1 MSSRAEE
8 FAVIGLGQF
17 GRAVAL
23 SLVREGAAVLAIDQL
38 EERAQLVES
47 EVDAVACAD
56 ATDERALNELGLER
70 MSCVVVAMGARA
82 RETSILT
89 TSLLRQ
95 RGIPRIISRAAN
107 ELHARVLL
115 AVGAHEVIN
124 PELQMGQRLA
134 RNLAHPTILEQ
145 IALDENTNLVEVATP
160 EQFIGKSMNE
170 LDMKRRYGVSVI
182 AIRRGEQ
189 VLPQVA
195 GDERLARGDRLLIVG
210 QPASVRRVASLA

>member
-1 MSSRAEE
+1 MSGE

-23 SLVREGAAVLAIDQL
+23 SLVREGAAVLAIDQMQ
-38 EERAQLVES
+38 ERAQMVET

-56 ATDERALNELGLER
+56 ATDERALDELGLER
-70 MSCVVVAMGARA
+70 MSCVVVAMGVRA

-89 TSLLRQ
+89 TALLSQ
-95 RGIPRIISRAAN
+95 RGVPRIISRAAN

-145 IALDENTNLVEVATP
+145 IALDENTNLVEVAAP
-160 EQFIGKSMNE
+160 EQFIGKTLVE
-170 LDMKRRYGVSVI
+170 IDLRRRYGVSVI
-182 AIRRGEQ
+182 AVRRGGQ
-189 VLPQVA
+189 VMPQTA
-195 GDERLARGDRLLIVG
+195 AEERLIRGDRLLIVG
-210 QPASVRRVASLA
+210 PPASVRRVASLA

>member
-1 MSSRAEE
+1 MSGE

-182 AIRRGEQ
+182 AIRRGGQ

>member
-1 MSSRAEE
+1 MSGE

-160 EQFIGKSMNE
+160 EQFIGKSMHE
-170 LDMKRRYGVSVI
+170 IDVKRRYGVSVI
-182 AIRRGEQ
+182 AIRRGGQ

>member
-1 MSSRAEE
+1 MSGE

-124 PELQMGQRLA
+124 PEMQMGQRLA

-160 EQFIGKSMNE
+160 EQFIGKSLAE
-170 LDMKRRYGVSVI
+170 IDMKRRYGVSVI
-182 AIRRGEQ
+182 AVRRGGQ
-189 VLPQVA
+189 VIPQLA
-195 GDERLARGDRLLIVG
+195 ADDRLARGDRLLIVG
-210 QPASVRRVASLA
+210 PPASVRRVASLA

>member
-1 MSSRAEE
+1 MSGE

-38 EERAQLVES
+38 QERAQMVES

-56 ATDERALNELGLER
+56 ATDERALDELGLER

-89 TSLLRQ
+89 TALLRQ

-145 IALDENTNLVEVATP
+145 IALDENTNLVEVAAP
-160 EQFIGKSMNE
+160 EQFIGKTLGE
-170 LDMKRRYGVSVI
+170 IDLRRRYGVTIV
-182 AIRRGEQ
+182 ALRRSGQ
-189 VLPQVA
+189 VLPQA
-195 GDERLARGDRLLIVG
+195 APEERLLRGDRLLIVG
-210 QPASVRRVASLA
+210 PPASVRRVASLA

>member
-1 MSSRAEE
+1 MSGE

-38 EERAQLVES
+38 QERAQMVES

-56 ATDERALNELGLER
+56 ATDERALDELGLER

-89 TSLLRQ
+89 TALLRQ

-107 ELHARVLL
+107 ELHSRVLL
-115 AVGAHEVIN
+115 AVGAHEVVN
-124 PELQMGQRLA
+124 PELLMGQRLA
-134 RNLAHPTILEQ
+134 RNLAHPTIREQ
-145 IALDENTNLVEVATP
+145 IALDESTNLLEVVAP
-160 EQFIGKSMNE
+160 EQFIHKSMAE
-170 LDMKRRYGVSVI
+170 LDIHRRYGVTVL
-182 AIRRGEQ
+182 ALRRGSHIM
-189 VLPQVA
+189 PQIPPE
-195 GDERLARGDRLLIVG
+195 ERIAREDRLILVG
-210 QPASVRRVASLA
+210 PPTSVRRLVSLA

>member
-1 MSSRAEE
+1 MSGE

-160 EQFIGKSMNE
+160 EQFIGKSMTE
-170 LDMKRRYGVSVI
+170 VDLKRRYGVSVI
-182 AIRRGEQ
+182 AVRRAGQ
-189 VLPQVA
+189 VLPQLA
-195 GDERLARGDRLLIVG
+195 GDDRLQRGDRLLIVG
-210 QPASVRRVASLA
+210 QPASVRRLASLA